1 MTRTPQ
7 EVLAHHSQALGAADL
22 DEIVADFADDA
33 VMITPAGA
41 KSGIQGVREAFAQL
55 VADLPDASWS
65 VKRQVNA
72 NGVVLLAWTADAA
85 GSHAD
90 DGVDTFVIADGMIR
104 AQTVSY
110 TLQRKSLQALAAR

>member
-33 VMITPAGA
+33 VVITPAGA
-41 KSGIQGVREAFAQL
+41 KRGRAGVREAFSQL
-55 VADLPDASWS
+55 LADLPEARWS
-65 VKRQVNA
+65 VRRQTDA
-72 NGVVLLAWTADAA
+72 DGVILLAWTADAA
-85 GSHAD
+85 GSQAN
-90 DGVDTFVIADGMIR
+90 DGVDTLVVDGGMIR

-110 TLQRKSLQALAAR
+110 TLQRKG